1 MTSIFVITAF
11 FVSLVP
17 PPDTTDADTSQVR
30 VGYALSGGA
39 ALGLA
44 HIGVLKV
51 LEREGIHPCCI
62 AGNSMGSLV
71 GGVYAA
77 GYTAT
82 EIESIAV
89 NADFSKLFS
98 SSVPFGALYLP
109 ERQQNQ
115 RYTLVLRHRKFVPTL
130 PSGLISL
137 QNVEFLLMNLLSEIE
152 FDTHYDFDSLPIPY
166 RAIAVDL
173 ISGDLITI
181 KNGRLEQAIRASIA
195 IPGVFPPEM
204 IDTLELIDGGVQQFL
219 PVQPLLEF
227 QPDLIIAS
235 TTIRNKQRSSNE
247 GLIDVISRTMDLIN
261 ICDYRAQLQLTDIV
275 IEPNVDP
282 FVSSDFNRARE
293 LIAAGEKAAEAA
305 LPEIRAK
312 LNGRKTCVKPNRTA
326 SRSLPFVSSVRFEGL
341 EVTSASTINH
351 LARTKKGMKLDFELL
366 RRDMISLYNT
376 GLFSDINYR
385 LVFQDDDSVTVVFQI
400 EETEYGFYA
409 LGVRYD
415 NSDNLILGIE
425 GGQGN
430 LWGTGASI
438 RGALNLGNPRAVRFG
453 LTGTR
458 LFAFPMGYRIDVFRG
473 AIDRPF
479 FENNAWLTTYT
490 TTYHGAL
497 IEAGYILGRNAF
509 FDCGIK
515 ARETTHRLPQ
525 IPAFDSIPQNEWII
539 GPTFRIEYNSYD
551 DLHLPN
557 KGSSYKAEIIY
568 STEKLKASSDFFR
581 IDFSIDHYIPL
592 SSRILFHPGLDLG
605 LSHGD
610 LAWDYY
616 FRTSGS
622 NLIGYNNGFFTTKNR
637 TVLRLGFEYRI
648 LNLLDLKE
656 YPVYLQLISN
666 VATFERLDDLV
677 RTDNPASE
685 LHWGAGIGV
694 RTNTPVGPFNL
705 LVGIAGIDEDNLIGA
720 RVNYYIS
727 IGREFRYTK

>member
-1 MTSIFVITAF
+1 MISIFIITAF

-17 PPDTTDADTSQVR
+17 SPDTKDGDTSQVR
-30 VGYALSGGA
+30 IGYALSGGA
-39 ALGLA
+39 ALGFA

-62 AGNSMGSLV
+62 VGNSMGSLV

-77 GYTAT
+77 GYTAA

-115 RYTLVLRHRKFVPTL
+115 RYILVLGHKKFVPTL

-152 FDTHYDFDSLPIPY
+152 FDTYYDFDSLPIPY

-173 ISGDLITI
+173 TSGDLITM

-195 IPGVFPPEM
+195 IPGVFSPET

-227 QPDLIIAS
+227 EPDLIIAS
-235 TTIRNKQRSSNE
+235 TTIRNKQRSNNE

-282 FVSSDFNRARE
+282 FMSSDFNRARE

-312 LNGRKTCVKPNRTA
+312 LNGRKAYVKPNGITR
-326 SRSLPFVSSVRFEGL
+326 RPLPFVSGIRFEGL
-341 EVTSASTINH
+341 EVTGSSTISH
-351 LARTKKGMKLDFELL
+351 LVRTKKGMKLDFQLL
-366 RRDMISLYNT
+366 HRDMISLYNT

-385 LVFQDDDSVTVVFQI
+385 LIFHGEDSVEVIYQTK
-400 EETEYGFYA
+400 ESEYGFYA

-425 GGQGN
+425 GGQSN

-438 RGALNLGNPRAVRFG
+438 RGALNLGNPRAVRLG

-458 LFAFPMGYRIDVFRG
+458 LFAVPMGYRIDIFRG
-473 AIDRPF
+473 SIDRPF
-479 FENNAWLTTYT
+479 FENNTWLTAYT

-509 FDCGIK
+509 FNFGIT
-515 ARETTHRLPQ
+515 AREAIHRLPQ
-525 IPAFDSIPQNEWII
+525 IPVFDSIPENEWIV
-539 GPTFRIEYNSYD
+539 GPTFRMEYNTYD

-557 KGSSYKAEIIY
+557 KGSSYKTEIIY
-568 STEKLKASSDFFR
+568 STERLKASSDFIR
-581 IDFSIDHYIPL
+581 IDFSFDHYIPL
-592 SSRILFHPGLDLG
+592 SSRVLINPGLNLG
-605 LSHGD
+605 FSHGD
-610 LAWDYY
+610 PAWDYY
-616 FRTSGS
+616 YHTGGS
-622 NLIGYNNGFFTTKNR
+622 NLTGYENGFFTTKNR
-637 TVLRLGFEYRI
+637 TILHLGLEYRI
-648 LNLLDLKE
+648 LNLLDQKD
-656 YPVYLQLISN
+656 YPVYLQLVSN
-666 VATFERLDDLV
+666 VATFERLDDLI
-677 RTDNPASE
+677 RNENPASE

-694 RTNTPVGPFNL
+694 RTNTPIGPFT
-705 LVGIAGIDEDNLIGA
+705 VVMGIGETDEENFIGA